1 MKKIQTK
8 NEFVEEFMKSRY
20 LEDKVK
26 FEKDPKNE
34 GKTSTFG
41 TTKEGRSLLT
51 QQALAMYQLY
61 LVAAT
66 LPETK
71 VPETPVHI
79 DSPDYSVSD
88 YIKNRVPPVTN
99 PALFNVLT
107 NNGIIVDIQ
116 ECITPEFELAV
127 IRFGELVNFEKEH
140 DLHTGKK
147 VDFLNQALV
156 NYFNFFKNNGT
167 APQVVHAVVTI
178 MTQKANLNLNPTR
191 THTDIF
197 SNYVNIVRANLS

>member
-8 NEFVEEFMKSRY
+8 NEFVEDFLKTRY
-20 LEDKVK
+20 LEDKIK
-26 FEKDPKNE
+26 FEKDPKNK

-41 TTKEGRSLLT
+41 TTKEGRTLLM
-51 QQALAMYQLY
+51 QHALAMYQLY
-61 LVAAT
+61 LVAST

-71 VPETPVHI
+71 VPEKPLHI
-79 DSPDYSVSD
+79 DNPEYSVSD
-88 YIKNRVPPVTN
+88 YIKNRVLPVMN

-107 NNGIIVDIQ
+107 NNGTLVDIQ

-127 IRFGELVNFEKEH
+127 IRFGELVNFEKER

-167 APQVVHAVVTI
+167 DPQFVHAVVNV
-178 MTQKANLNLNPTR
+178 MTKKAKLSMSPA
-191 THTDIF
+191 HTPNDIF
-197 SNYVNIVRANLS
+197 SHYVTIVRASFS

>member
-8 NEFVEEFMKSRY
+8 NEFVEDFLKTRY
-20 LEDKVK
+20 LEDKIK
-26 FEKDPKNE
+26 FEKDPKNK

-41 TTKEGRSLLT
+41 TTKEGRTLLM
-51 QQALAMYQLY
+51 QHALAMYQLY

-71 VPETPVHI
+71 VPEKPVHI
-79 DSPDYSVSD
+79 DNPEYSVSD
-88 YIKNRVPPVTN
+88 YIKNRVLPVVN
-99 PALFNVLT
+99 PTLFNVLI
-107 NNGIIVDIQ
+107 NNGTLVDIQ

-127 IRFGELVNFEKEH
+127 IRFGELVNFEKER

-167 APQVVHAVVTI
+167 DPQFVHAVVNV
-178 MTQKANLNLNPTR
+178 MTKKAKLRMSPA
-191 THTDIF
+191 HTPNDIF
-197 SNYVNIVRANLS
+197 SHYVTIVRASFS